1 MNTFGAEHPYTC
13 LVIKNNGDIDPDDAF
28 SRIPY
33 EKGFSLLWYL
43 QTIFGV
49 EKFEAFLK
57 GNSRCQIFFLKVR
70 DFLGIGISGERFL
83 CFSGSKNTYF
93 YC

>member
-1 MNTFGAEHPYTC
+1 MIGLIFFTGEKGQVETVDTLGATNPYTC

-43 QTIFGV
+43 QSIFGA
-49 EKFEAFLK
+49 EKFEGFLK
-57 GNSRCQIFFLKVR
+57 GTDVTFYSFPAINSVK
-70 DFLGIGISGERFL
+70 
-83 CFSGSKNTYF
+83 
-93 YC
+93 